1 MNGRIF
7 YVVETS
13 GCKRKAKEE
22 GKKGPYECIFHV
34 AQNSRMLK
42 TNYSEKSGKKRDG
55 IFTQGIRNMEAF
67 FMWQIQQG
75 VKEKANLAR
84 KQKNWRPF
92 SPNQVLKKNIKSR
105 TEKQKQWNHFH
116 VAIGC
121 KNKKTKKQS
130 INRGSQVKKKL

>member
-1 MNGRIF
+1 MHFPCCR
-7 YVVETS
+7 
-13 GCKRKAKEE
+13 
-22 GKKGPYECIFHV
+22 
-34 AQNSRMLK
+34 NSRMLK
-42 TNYSEKSGKKRDG
+42 INYYEKSGKKRDE

-67 FMWQIQQG
+67 FMWQIQQD
-75 VKEKANLAR
+75 VKEKAKPK